1 MSDYLKH
8 YAGTITVLGPVHIG
22 AGQAFK
28 KNEYIY
34 ETDDNS
40 ISIVDIGKVYQ
51 FFIDNNKAE
60 DFEKYFSD
68 FSPSSLPLKDW
79 LASRGVNRNNY
90 SKLIKYKMSAGDSIV
105 SVEKGKKK
113 YSDVLAFVKDP
124 YGLPYIPGSSIKGF
138 LRTALTVYE
147 ISKKTPSEQSQLL
160 EPILK
165 TFEEYDDLSDK
176 EQQFF
181 RKKKSKSFLKKE
193 ASDIETEIF
202 NTLKKDKSKKSNA
215 VNCNLSGL
223 IIGDSRP
230 IPLDALT
237 VCKKYDVRT
246 DKTENVLPIFK
257 ECLKPNT
264 KVEFDLTIES
274 VCPYS
279 IGDIEQAIRTLNAF
293 VAKRFMR
300 HFDLKYSITDTVN
313 IGWLGSCG
321 FSSKNIVHSFYKDS
335 DENIALDLI
344 DGIFDVT
351 LDKNYEVHKHG
362 WDCTKYVVAP
372 HMRKQTVVNGMR
384 YDFGKVRLDFK

>member
-223 IIGDSRP
+223 IIGDSKP

-264 KVEFDLTIES
+264 KVDFDLTIES
-274 VCPYS
+274 ECPYS

>member
-22 AGQAFK
+22 AGQVFK

-90 SKLIKYKMSAGDSIV
+90 SRLIKYKMSAGDSIV

-147 ISKKTPSEQSQLL
+147 ISKKTPEEQSQLL

-165 TFEEYDDLSDK
+165 TFEEYDELSDK

-193 ASDIETEIF
+193 ATDIETEIF

-362 WDCTKYVVAP
+362 WDCTKYGVAP